1 MDSDPRPLEQTPPQ
15 SWLDALDRADADIA
29 AGRTA
34 PWPEVRARLL
44 ARLEKQEATQAQR
57 PA

>member
-34 PWPEVRARLL
+34 PWSEVRARLL
-44 ARLEKQEATQAQR
+44 ARLEKQEATQA
-57 PA
+57 

>member
-1 MDSDPRPLEQTPPQ
+1 MDDDPARLRQLPPQ

-34 PWPEVRARLL
+34 PWSEVRARLL
-44 ARLEKQEATQAQR
+44 AWLEKQEAEQAQYR
-57 PA
+57 A